1 MRLVS
6 IRWWLPLAFTLI
18 AAGTAAGVGVLLN
31 QRAEAAFQAR
41 THQLA
46 VGDAVYAGTLLQR
59 RGSSPAD
66 VPSVAERQNLAL
78 FILDQQGDLLSPQI
92 SHGVLFSQ
100 VPDVSAA

>member
-18 AAGTAAGVGVLLN
+18 AAGTAAGVGLLLN

-46 VGDAVYAGTLLQR
+46 VGDAVYAG
-59 RGSSPAD
+59 
-66 VPSVAERQNLAL
+66 N
-78 FILDQQGDLLSPQI
+78 
-92 SHGVLFSQ
+92 LFSGGVRALLMCQ
-100 VPDVSAA
+100 ASRSDRTWRCSSLTSKAAC